1 MRGRPNEVRAP
12 AIGSYSY
19 GLCVMITY
27 CFFRNQFYLY
37 MLRILV
43 ILIAFV
49 IGGYFISWIG
59 SNVLFAIILTGLV
72 IYALTNHQENA
83 YRNSTKR

>member
-1 MRGRPNEVRAP
+1 
-12 AIGSYSY
+12 
-19 GLCVMITY
+19 
-27 CFFRNQFYLY
+27 